1 MDTPYISHYATVIIV
16 IHVLDA
22 VVLFVVIIVEELQ
35 QRRLSNIAT
44 QIFQLNQFL
53 MFIRLYLTTKLD
65 WTMLKL
71 QRRKNS

>member
-1 MDTPYISHYATVIIV
+1 MDTPYNSHYATVIIV

>member
-44 QIFQLNQFL
+44 QIFHLNQFL